1 MARSSSVGAS
11 PDWLLRATAKLEKS
25 IFRRVEHKYKKKFS
39 DLYDIIRRLEDEAN
53 STDNDLFDSKARI
66 VELENLLALY
76 TNPTVTL
83 KNLEK
88 EVYRVKPT
96 IEKFANEEGKKRKFE
111 EPTKEIS
118 EIIFFRDSP
127 ASKILKV
134 GPAPRPAIPLPL
146 PSIKTTKPNPEKK
159 RARSISP
166 TPKFSFKNFTNEKKN
181 FTSRNQSHSPQP
193 QPPPTPLLNRRPA
206 GNWKKRKK
214 DKEEK
219 EKEKGNL

>member
-1 MARSSSVGAS
+1 LVVACNSQTGEVNFSTRG
-11 PDWLLRATAKLEKS
+11 TQ
-25 IFRRVEHKYKKKFS
+25 IQKKKFS

-166 TPKFSFKNFTNEKKN
+166 TPKFSFKNFTNEKKKFYKSKSKS
-181 FTSRNQSHSPQP
+181 FTPTSTSTNSPP
-193 QPPPTPLLNRRPA
+193 
-206 GNWKKRKK
+206 
-214 DKEEK
+214 E
-219 EKEKGNL
+219 